1 MSTVTRR
8 KAATYEDLLAV
19 PDHMVAEILDGDLFA
34 FPRPGF
40 RHARAASTLGG
51 DLQSRFDH
59 PPGGGDTPGGWWI
72 LDEPELHLREDIVV
86 PDVAGWRRERVPLL
100 PDAPWFDVAP
110 DWVCEVLSPSTET
123 VDRGRKLRIYAR
135 EEVSHLWLLNPRLQD
150 EVPVEDLPEGYER
163 LDVPLGSLRG
173 PLGPLSAESIDGQ
186 RKIRLG

>member
-51 DLQSRFDH
+51 DLQNRFDH

-86 PDVAGWRRERVPLL
+86 PDIAGWRRSRMPAFPEAAFFVL
-100 PDAPWFDVAP
+100 PP
-110 DWVCEVLSPSTET
+110 DWVCEVVSPKTERMDRGRQRLIYSREGGPPLWPLSPS
-123 VDRGRKLRIYAR
+123 AR
-135 EEVSHLWLLNPRLQD
+135 TLH
-150 EVPVEDLPEGYER
+150 
-163 LDVPLGSLRG
+163 
-173 PLGPLSAESIDGQ
+173 
-186 RKIRLG
+186 